1 MNKWI
6 MGTRPKTL
14 PAAISPVLVGTALV
28 TDINWLNA
36 VLALTVSLS
45 LQIAVNYA
53 NDYSDGIRGTDK
65 NRVGPTRLVGSEL
78 ASAKSVKIAALICLA
93 IAAVAGLI
101 LALQTTLW
109 LIPIGA
115 LSILAAW
122 GYTGGA
128 KPYGYFGFGELS
140 VFVFFGVVATVGS
153 NYVQSG
159 EINSQAV
166 LLSIPIGALACAILV
181 MNNLRDLPLDKLAN
195 KKTMAVRIGDQKTR
209 YFYVGLLI
217 TAQIICVYAYTF
229 NSFALLTLIWLPLTI
244 SNIRRVMQGLTG
256 VDLIPMLVRT
266 ARLQLLLSFTL
277 GLALFL

>member
-1 MNKWI
+1 

-14 PAAISPVLVGTALV
+14 PAAISPVLVGTALAI
-28 TDINWLNA
+28 DINWLNA
-36 VLALTVSLS
+36 ALALTVSLS

-53 NDYSDGIRGTDK
+53 NDYSDGIRGADK

-153 NYVQSG
+153 NYVQSS
-159 EINSQAV
+159 EINSQAI

-195 KKTMAVRIGDQKTR
+195 KRTMAVRIGDKKTR

-244 SNIRRVMQGLTG
+244 SNIRRVLQGLTG
-256 VDLIPMLVRT
+256 LDLIPMLVRT
-266 ARLQLLLSFTL
+266 AHLQLLLSFTL

>member
-14 PAAISPVLVGTALV
+14 PAAISPVLVGTALA
-28 TDINWLNA
+28 TEINWLNA
-36 VLALTVSLS
+36 ALALTVSLS

-140 VFVFFGVVATVGS
+140 VFVFFGVIATVGS

-159 EINSQAV
+159 EIDSQAI

-256 VDLIPMLVRT
+256 LDLIPMLVRT

>member
-6 MGTRPKTL
+6 LGTRPKTL
-14 PAAISPVLVGTALV
+14 PAAISPVLVGTALA
-28 TDINWLNA
+28 TEINWLKA

-65 NRVGPTRLVGSEL
+65 NRVGPTRLVGSDL
-78 ASAKSVKIAALICLA
+78 ASARSVKIAALICLA
-93 IAAVAGLI
+93 IAAVAGLL

-109 LIPIGA
+109 LLPIGA
-115 LSILAAW
+115 ISILAAW

-140 VFVFFGVVATVGS
+140 VFIFFGVIATVGS

-159 EINSQAV
+159 EINSQAI
-166 LLSIPIGALACAILV
+166 LLSIPVGALACAILV

-195 KKTMAVRIGDQKTR
+195 KGTMAVRIGDKKTR

-217 TAQIICVYAYTF
+217 IAQIICVYAYTF

-244 SNIRRVMQGLTG
+244 SNIRRILQGLTG
-256 VDLIPMLVRT
+256 LNLIPMLVRT

>member
-6 MGTRPKTL
+6 LGARPKTL
-14 PAAISPVLVGTALV
+14 PAAISPVLVGTALA
-28 TDINWLNA
+28 TEINWLKA
-36 VLALTVSLS
+36 ALALTVSLS

-53 NDYSDGIRGTDK
+53 NDYSDGVRGTDK

-78 ASAKSVKIAALICLA
+78 ASAKAVKIAALICLA

-101 LALQTTLW
+101 LALLTTLW

-115 LSILAAW
+115 ISILAAW

-140 VFVFFGVVATVGS
+140 VFIFFGVIATVGS

-159 EINSQAV
+159 EISTQAIF
-166 LLSIPIGALACAILV
+166 LSIPIGALACAILV

-195 KKTMAVRIGDQKTR
+195 KRTMAVRIGDRNTR
-209 YFYVGLLI
+209 YFYVGLLVI
-217 TAQIICVYAYTF
+217 AQIICVYAYTF

-244 SNIRRVMQGLTG
+244 SNIRRVLQGLTG
-256 VDLIPMLVRT
+256 LDLIPMLIRT

>member
-1 MNKWI
+1 MNRWI

-14 PAAISPVLVGTALV
+14 PAAISPVLVGTALAP
-28 TDINWLNA
+28 DINWLNA
-36 VLALTVSLS
+36 ALALTVSLS

-101 LALQTTLW
+101 LAFQTTLW

-140 VFVFFGVVATVGS
+140 VFVFFGIFATVGS

-195 KKTMAVRIGDQKTR
+195 KKTMAVRIGDKKTR

-256 VDLIPMLVRT
+256 LDLIPMLVRT

>member
-14 PAAISPVLVGTALV
+14 TAAISPVLVGTALA
-28 TDINWLNA
+28 TEINWLHA
-36 VLALTVSLS
+36 ALALTVSLS

-195 KKTMAVRIGDQKTR
+195 KRTMAVRIGDQKTR

-256 VDLIPMLVRT
+256 LDLIPMLVRT

>member
-6 MGTRPKTL
+6 IGTRPKTL
-14 PAAISPVLVGTALV
+14 PAAISPVLVGTALA
-28 TDINWLNA
+28 TEINWLNA
-36 VLALTVSLS
+36 ALALTVSLS

-140 VFVFFGVVATVGS
+140 VFVFFGVIATVGS

-159 EINSQAV
+159 EIDSQAI

-256 VDLIPMLVRT
+256 LDLIPMLVRT

>member
-6 MGTRPKTL
+6 MGARPKTL
-14 PAAISPVLVGTALV
+14 PAAISPVLVGTALA

-36 VLALTVSLS
+36 ALALTVSLS

-140 VFVFFGVVATVGS
+140 VFTFFGVVATVGS
-153 NYVQSG
+153 NYVQNG

-256 VDLIPMLVRT
+256 LDLIPMLVRT

>member
-14 PAAISPVLVGTALV
+14 PAAISPVLVGTALA

-36 VLALTVSLS
+36 ALALTVSLS

-256 VDLIPMLVRT
+256 LDLIPMLVRT

>member
-14 PAAISPVLVGTALV
+14 PAAISPVLVGTALA

-36 VLALTVSLS
+36 ALALTVSLS

>member
-6 MGTRPKTL
+6 LGTRPKTL
-14 PAAISPVLVGTALV
+14 PAAISPVLVGTGLATEV
-28 TDINWLNA
+28 NWLNA

-45 LQIAVNYA
+45 LQIAVNFA

-93 IAAVAGLI
+93 VAAVAGLV
-101 LALQTTLW
+101 LALQTTFW
-109 LIPIGA
+109 LLPIGA

-140 VFVFFGVVATVGS
+140 VFIFFGVIATVGS

-159 EINSQAV
+159 EINTQAL
-166 LLSIPIGALACAILV
+166 LLSIPVGALACAILV
-181 MNNLRDLPLDKLAN
+181 MNNLRDLPLDKLAS
-195 KKTMAVRIGDQKTR
+195 KRTMAVRIGDKKTR

-217 TAQIICVYAYTF
+217 IAQIICVYAYTF

-244 SNIRRVMQGLTG
+244 SNIRRILQGLTG
-256 VDLIPMLVRT
+256 LDLIPMLVRT

>member
-14 PAAISPVLVGTALV
+14 PAAISPVLAGTALA
-28 TDINWLNA
+28 TEINWLNA
-36 VLALTVSLS
+36 ALALTVSLS

-53 NDYSDGIRGTDK
+53 NDYSDGIRGTDR

-195 KKTMAVRIGDQKTR
+195 KKTMAVRIGDKKTR

-256 VDLIPMLVRT
+256 LDLIPMLVRT

>member
-14 PAAISPVLVGTALV
+14 PAAISPVLVGTALAI
-28 TDINWLNA
+28 DINWLNA
-36 VLALTVSLS
+36 ALALTVSLS

-53 NDYSDGIRGTDK
+53 NDYSDGIRGADK

-153 NYVQSG
+153 NYVQSS
-159 EINSQAV
+159 EINSQAI

-195 KKTMAVRIGDQKTR
+195 KRTMAVRIGDKKTR

-256 VDLIPMLVRT
+256 LDLIPMLVRT

>member
-14 PAAISPVLVGTALV
+14 PAAISPVLVGTALA
-28 TDINWLNA
+28 TEINWLNA
-36 VLALTVSLS
+36 ALALTVSLS

-256 VDLIPMLVRT
+256 LDLIPMLVRT

>member
-14 PAAISPVLVGTALV
+14 PAAISPVLVGTALA

-36 VLALTVSLS
+36 ALALTVSLS

-140 VFVFFGVVATVGS
+140 VFVFFGVIATVGS

-159 EINSQAV
+159 EIDSQAI

-256 VDLIPMLVRT
+256 LNLIPMLVRT

>member
-14 PAAISPVLVGTALV
+14 PAAISPVLVGTALAI
-28 TDINWLNA
+28 DINWLNA
-36 VLALTVSLS
+36 ALALTVSLS

-53 NDYSDGIRGTDK
+53 NDYSDGIRGADK

-195 KKTMAVRIGDQKTR
+195 KRTTAVRIGDKKTR

-244 SNIRRVMQGLTG
+244 SNIRRVLQGLTG
-256 VDLIPMLVRT
+256 LDLIPMLVRT
-266 ARLQLLLSFTL
+266 AHLQLLLSFTL

>member
-6 MGTRPKTL
+6 LGARPKTL
-14 PAAISPVLVGTALV
+14 PAAISPVLVGTALA
-28 TDINWLNA
+28 TEINWLKA
-36 VLALTVSLS
+36 ALALTVSLS

-53 NDYSDGIRGTDK
+53 NDYSDGVRGTDK

-78 ASAKSVKIAALICLA
+78 ASAKAVKIAALICLA

-115 LSILAAW
+115 ISILAAW

-140 VFVFFGVVATVGS
+140 VFIFFGVIATVGS

-159 EINSQAV
+159 EINTQAIF
-166 LLSIPIGALACAILV
+166 LSIPIGALACAILV

-195 KKTMAVRIGDQKTR
+195 KRTMAVRIGDRNTR
-209 YFYVGLLI
+209 YFYVGLLVI
-217 TAQIICVYAYTF
+217 AQIICVYAYTF

-244 SNIRRVMQGLTG
+244 SNIRRVLQGLTG
-256 VDLIPMLVRT
+256 LDLIPMLIRT

>member
-14 PAAISPVLVGTALV
+14 PAAISPVLVGTALA
-28 TDINWLNA
+28 TEINWLNA
-36 VLALTVSLS
+36 ALALTVSLS

-140 VFVFFGVVATVGS
+140 VFTFFGVVATVGS

-256 VDLIPMLVRT
+256 LDLIPMLVRT